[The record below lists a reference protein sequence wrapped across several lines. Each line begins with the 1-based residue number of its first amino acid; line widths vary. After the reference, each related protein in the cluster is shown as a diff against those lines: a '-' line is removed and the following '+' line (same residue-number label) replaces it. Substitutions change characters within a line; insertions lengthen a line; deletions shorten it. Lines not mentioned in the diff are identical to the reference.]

1 MGRFRLGR
9 GPAAIWQGNCLSMAF
24 CCSVEWF
31 NRNVNRLFNLNNA
44 MAWPILNDS
53 SRKKR
58 NPMLVVDMGSRTT
71 KSIVIEQ
78 QGESLAITRY
88 ALLDAPIFDKKISSE
103 LLTSHLREIVQKMEA
118 RPKSVTLTLGLED
131 VMLKQ
136 IELPQIPVDD
146 MRMIIKN
153 NTKTY
158 LQQDLPN
165 YSFDCHIFIP
175 KVAAKPDGVAKM
187 PMVPKLK
194 VLVGGAKQELLSTFR
209 SAVTEAGFAMGHV
222 VPGLLGPVNSFEAAV
237 PESYAGETVALVDI
251 GFKHSSI
258 CILDRG
264 ELVLTRVV
272 NIGGDR
278 LTTGLAESMN
288 ISYAEAEGIKVGM
301 PSEVQAA
308 LEAQVQPLGRE
319 LRASLDFFEH
329 QQDRPV
335 SRVYVSGGS
344 SQSELI
350 LQILHSEM
358 VVECK
363 AWNPAQSVQLALP
376 AQQAAEVEHIGP
388 QLTVAI
394 GAALSVF

>member
-1 MGRFRLGR
+1 
-9 GPAAIWQGNCLSMAF
+9 
-24 CCSVEWF
+24 
-31 NRNVNRLFNLNNA
+31 
-44 MAWPILNDS
+44 
-53 SRKKR
+53 
-58 NPMLVVDMGSRTT
+58 MLVVDMGGRTT
-71 KSIVIEQ
+71 KSVVIEAR
-78 QGESLAITRY
+78 GETLALTHY
-88 ALLDAPIFDKKISSE
+88 AMLDAPIFEKKISSD
-103 LLTSHLREIVQKMEA
+103 LLASHLREIVQKMDA
-118 RPKSVTLTLGLED
+118 RPKSVTLTLALED

-136 IELPQIPVDD
+136 IELPQVPVDD

-153 NTKTY
+153 NSKAY

-175 KVAAKPDGVAKM
+175 NVSTKPDATAKM

-194 VLVGGAKQELLSTFR
+194 VLVGGAKQELLDTYR
-209 SAVTEAGFAMGHV
+209 AAVAEAGLAMGHV
-222 VPGLLGPVNSFEAAV
+222 VPGLIGPMNAFEASM
-237 PESYAGETVALVDI
+237 PEAYAGETVALVDI

-264 ELVLTRVV
+264 ELVLMRVV

-278 LTTGLAESMN
+278 LTAGLAESMN
-288 ISYAEAEGIKVGM
+288 ISYAEAEGIKIGM
-301 PSEVQAA
+301 PGEVQAA
-308 LEAQVQPLGRE
+308 LEAQVLPLGRE

-363 AWNPAQSVQLALP
+363 AWNPAQFVQMALP
-376 AQQAAEVEHIGP
+376 GQQAVEMEHIGP
-388 QLTVAI
+388 QLTVAL
-394 GAALSVF
+394 GAALSAF

>member
-1 MGRFRLGR
+1 
-9 GPAAIWQGNCLSMAF
+9 
-24 CCSVEWF
+24 
-31 NRNVNRLFNLNNA
+31 
-44 MAWPILNDS
+44 
-53 SRKKR
+53 
-58 NPMLVVDMGSRTT
+58 MLVVDMGGRTT
-71 KSIVIEQ
+71 KSAVIEQ
-78 QGESLAITRY
+78 RGDTLALTRY
-88 ALLDAPIFDKKISSE
+88 ALLDAPIFDKKISSD
-103 LLTSHLREIVQKMEA
+103 LLAGHLREIVQKMDV
-118 RPKSVTLTLGLED
+118 RPKSVTLTVGLEE

-136 IELPQIPVDD
+136 IELPQVPVDD

-153 NTKTY
+153 NSKAY

-175 KVAAKPDGVAKM
+175 RLSAKPESIAKM
-187 PMVPKLK
+187 PMAPKLK
-194 VLVGGAKQELLSTFR
+194 VLVGGAKQELLNTYR
-209 SAVTEAGFAMGHV
+209 SAVMEAGFAMGHV
-222 VPGLLGPVNSFEAAV
+222 VPGLVGPLNAFEASM
-237 PESYAGETVALVDI
+237 PEAHANETVALVDI

-264 ELVLTRVV
+264 ELILMRVV

-278 LTTGLAESMN
+278 ITAGLAESMN
-288 ISYAEAEGIKVGM
+288 ISYAEAEGIKIGM
-301 PSEVQAA
+301 PGEVQAA

-363 AWNPAQSVQLALP
+363 AWNPAQFVQLALP
-376 AQQAAEVEHIGP
+376 GQQAVEMEHIGP
-388 QLTVAI
+388 QLTVAL
-394 GAALSVF
+394 GAALAAF

>member
-1 MGRFRLGR
+1 
-9 GPAAIWQGNCLSMAF
+9 
-24 CCSVEWF
+24 
-31 NRNVNRLFNLNNA
+31 
-44 MAWPILNDS
+44 MAWPKLNNS
-53 SRKKR
+53 SRRRR
-58 NPMLVVDMGSRTT
+58 NPMLVVDMGGRTT
-71 KSIVIEQ
+71 KSVVIEARS
-78 QGESLAITRY
+78 ETLALTHY
-88 ALLDAPIFDKKISSE
+88 AMLDAPIFEKKISSD
-103 LLTSHLREIVQKMEA
+103 LLASHLREIVQKMDA
-118 RPKSVTLTLGLED
+118 RPKSVTLTLALED

-136 IELPQIPVDD
+136 IELPQVPVDD

-153 NTKTY
+153 NSKAY

-175 KVAAKPDGVAKM
+175 NVSTKPDATAKM

-194 VLVGGAKQELLSTFR
+194 VLVGGAKQELLDTYR
-209 SAVTEAGFAMGHV
+209 AAVAEAGLAMGHV
-222 VPGLLGPVNSFEAAV
+222 VPGLIGPMNAFEASM
-237 PESYAGETVALVDI
+237 PEAYAGETVALVDI

-264 ELVLTRVV
+264 ELVLMRVV

-278 LTTGLAESMN
+278 LTAGLAESMN
-288 ISYAEAEGIKVGM
+288 ISYAEAEGIKIGM
-301 PSEVQAA
+301 PGEVQAA
-308 LEAQVQPLGRE
+308 LEAQVLPLGRE

-363 AWNPAQSVQLALP
+363 AWNPAQFVQMALP
-376 AQQAAEVEHIGP
+376 GQQAVEMEHIGP
-388 QLTVAI
+388 QLTVAL
-394 GAALSVF
+394 GAALSAF